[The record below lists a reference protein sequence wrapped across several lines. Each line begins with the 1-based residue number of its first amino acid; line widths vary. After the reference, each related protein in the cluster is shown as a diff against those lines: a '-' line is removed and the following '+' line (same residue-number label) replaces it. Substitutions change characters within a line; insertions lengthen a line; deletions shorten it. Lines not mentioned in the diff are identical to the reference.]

1 MKYIEKISE
10 NSDIDSI
17 VFSGGGIESAAAV
30 VWAKEKVLTP
40 LVVSISINNNDA
52 VKQMS
57 IAASGQAKYFGFP
70 HYEYVNSVPM
80 AKQNANVTDTGL
92 DVTVRLILGNP
103 QWNIKYIITGT
114 NAEDSFQQRIQTR
127 QLQRILLARWTGQY
141 ELSGIKMEKMRR
153 LPIWAFPLEFL
164 SKAEIFGMV
173 ASSYPKL
180 LERVW
185 TCHTPINNKPCL
197 KCSKCIEYR
206 TAKETAKRA
215 MKRVQEGES
224 YGAAVQGKTV
234 E

>member
-1 MKYIEKISE
+1 MLKMR
-10 NSDIDSI
+10 N
-17 VFSGGGIESAAAV
+17 
-30 VWAKEKVLTP
+30 LTLCSSP
-40 LVVSISINNNDA
+40 LV
-52 VKQMS
+52 
-57 IAASGQAKYFGFP
+57 F
-70 HYEYVNSVPM
+70 
-80 AKQNANVTDTGL
+80 
-92 DVTVRLILGNP
+92 
-103 QWNIKYIITGT
+103 
-114 NAEDSFQQRIQTR
+114 
-127 QLQRILLARWTGQY
+127 LA
-141 ELSGIKMEKMRR
+141 
-153 LPIWAFPLEFL
+153 
-164 SKAEIFGMV
+164 KAELFGMV